1 MTLRP
6 VDIAGVGTL
15 TAAGAGLEV
24 LWDALLALEPL
35 ARPVTR
41 YDTDGLTSR
50 YAALLDDA
58 TARRLDDRW
67 PDLDLPARM
76 ALECIEQAT
85 RTVTL
90 QPTASLFV
98 GTSLGSVGAWEPW
111 HRGLVRGERTAPPE
125 AATHD
130 DTAAVIAREL
140 GLRGPV
146 VTVSTACTSSTT
158 ALIQAADAIRLGEC
172 DQALVVGVDAVGRF
186 VHAGFASLG
195 ALSPE
200 ELPPAPFSSDRAGLW
215 LGDGAAAVILSR
227 DGGGVGRMLGG
238 GIAADGVH
246 MTATDREAGGLLRA
260 ARRALFEAGV
270 SPAEVAWVSAH
281 GTSTR
286 FNDATEAVGLRA
298 LFPDGMPP
306 VHCAKPV
313 IGHTLGACGLV
324 EVAIVLEALRRRV
337 RPPTYAPRPLD
348 ASLGAIPFDRAPAP
362 METGRALSL
371 NAAMGGHNTA
381 VLLEGA

>member
-1 MTLRP
+1 MILRP

-15 TAAGAGLEV
+15 TAAGAGLEA
-24 LWDALLALEPL
+24 LWDALIALEPL

-41 YDTDGLTSR
+41 YDTDGLTTR
-50 YAALLDDA
+50 CAALLDDS
-58 TARRLDDRW
+58 TTRRLATRW
-67 PDLDLPARM
+67 PGLDLPARM
-76 ALECIEQAT
+76 ALDCVEQAT

-90 QPTASLFV
+90 QPTAALFV
-98 GTSLGSVGAWEPW
+98 GTSLGSVGSWEPW
-111 HRGLVRGERTAPPE
+111 HRALVGGERSVPP
-125 AATHD
+125 AVATHD
-130 DTAAVIAREL
+130 DTAEVIAREL

-172 DQALVVGVDAVGRF
+172 DQAVVVGVDAIGRF
-186 VHAGFASLG
+186 VHAGFESLG

-200 ELPPAPFSSDRAGLW
+200 ELPPAPFAGDRAGLW

-227 DGGGVGRMLGG
+227 DAGGLGRLLGG

-246 MTATDREAGGLLRA
+246 MTATDRAAGGLLRA

-281 GTSTR
+281 ATSTR
-286 FNDATEAVGLRA
+286 FNDGTEAVGLRG

-348 ASLGAIPFDRAPAP
+348 PSLGAIPLDRAEAP
-362 METGRALSL
+362 LMGRRALSL